1 MAATTATRPRL
12 HHATHKQSGVK
23 AHRTRLVP
31 AATERRPVDV
41 DAAYDACELITRA
54 QAPNL
59 YHAIEPLPAYR
70 RRSLCAIYAFAHRV
84 RDAADSNLPLAKK
97 LRLLAEAR
105 AGIPREG
112 TPRPV
117 DPVLVALRDT
127 HRRFPLPLDSL
138 DDLIDGAENDVYG
151 VAYHTF
157 EELVRYCRQVAGSIG
172 RLTVRV
178 LGNRNPVTA
187 GRLADD
193 LGVAMQLTK
202 ILRDLVDDHERGRV
216 YLPREEL
223 ARFGCSADLAS
234 APPQS
239 LSALIRYQAR
249 RNRAWYDRGLSLLT
263 LLNARGA
270 ACIATMTGT
279 YTRGLDRI
287 QSLAERGIAS
297 TYPAAP
303 SEPGAHRGDRAC
315 VHSTNS
321 AMAAN
326 STWCWNRNPCAESG

>member
-1 MAATTATRPRL
+1 MATTSAPRPRV
-12 HHATHKQSGVK
+12 HAATHKQSGGR
-23 AHRTRLVP
+23 ARRTRLILG
-31 AATERRPVDV
+31 ATERRPVDI

-59 YHAIEPLPAYR
+59 YYAIEPLPAYR

-105 AGIPREG
+105 GGIPRDG

-127 HRRFPLPLDSL
+127 HRRFPLPLGSL

-157 EELVRYCRQVAGSIG
+157 EELVGYCRQVAGSIG
-172 RLTVRV
+172 RLSVRV
-178 LGNRNPVTA
+178 LGSRDPVA
-187 GRLADD
+187 ASRLADD
-193 LGVAMQLTK
+193 LGVAMQLTQ
-202 ILRDLVDDHERGRV
+202 ILRHLVDDYERGRV

-223 ARFGCSADLAS
+223 ARFGCSADLAQ
-234 APPQS
+234 APPHS
-239 LSALIRYQAR
+239 LSALVRYQAH
-249 RNRAWYDRGLSLLT
+249 RNRAWYDRGLSLLP

-279 YTRGLDRI
+279 YTRSLDRI

-297 TYPAAP
+297 TDPAAA
-303 SEPGAHRGDRAC
+303 SEPGAHRGDRAEG
-315 VHSTNS
+315 VVMGRGRGL
-321 AMAAN
+321 ALAAVLV
-326 STWCWNRNPCAESG
+326 